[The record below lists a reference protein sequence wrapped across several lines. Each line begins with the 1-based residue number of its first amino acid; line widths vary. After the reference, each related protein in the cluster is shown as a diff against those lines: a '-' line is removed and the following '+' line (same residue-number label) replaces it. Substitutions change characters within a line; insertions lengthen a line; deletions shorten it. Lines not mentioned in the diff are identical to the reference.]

1 MPDLLEP
8 ADPRGGDRALTKT
21 AVRSPWSVAAPA
33 DQARDADANRPAR
46 TPDPEPRTALLFEH
60 VSKWYGPVIGVNQVT
75 LELRS
80 GITGLVGH
88 NGSGKS
94 SLMRLAAGQTKPD
107 LGRVLV
113 GGHDAWSA
121 EAKRHMGYCPELDT
135 FYEEMSGRRFV
146 ETMGRLCGFT
156 RREARKRTG
165 AILDLV
171 GMSERADRPLA
182 GYSKGMRQRIKLAQ
196 ALLHDPQLL
205 LLDEP
210 LSGID
215 PIGRRESI
223 MLFKE
228 LADRGKCLLISS
240 HELDELE
247 KLTDHV
253 AIMAAGRI
261 AAVGTLT
268 TIRDLLDDHPLSI
281 RIRSRESRRLAEFLL
296 SCDDV
301 VGLDRVPGDETLI
314 VRARNPRRFFRK
326 IADLA
331 IAENLEIRHLET
343 LDESTQDVLGYLL
356 GARR

>member
-8 ADPRGGDRALTKT
+8 ADPRGGDRALIAEAPFSGEPQAT
-21 AVRSPWSVAAPA
+21 AVVRGSPLNKYVAP
-33 DQARDADANRPAR
+33 PV
-46 TPDPEPRTALLFEH
+46 LFFDH

-75 LELRS
+75 LELHP

-94 SLMRLAAGQTKPD
+94 SLMRLAAGQSRPD

-121 EAKRHMGYCPELDT
+121 EAKRHVGYCPELDT

-146 ETMGRLCGFT
+146 ETMARLSGYT
-156 RREARKRTG
+156 RREAVKRTG
-165 AILDLV
+165 AILDMV
-171 GMSERADRPLA
+171 GMGERAERCIA

-196 ALLHDPQLL
+196 ALLHDPELL

-223 MLFKE
+223 ILFKE
-228 LADRGKCLLISS
+228 LAERGKCLLVSS
-240 HELDELE
+240 HELEDLE

-268 TIRDLLDDHPLSI
+268 TIRDLLDGHPLSI
-281 RIRSRESRRLAEFLL
+281 RIRCGQNRQLAALLL
-296 SCDDV
+296 SCEDV
-301 VGLDRVPGDETLI
+301 VGLDRMAGDDELI
-314 VRARNPRRFFRK
+314 VRARNPRRFFSK
-326 IADLA
+326 LA
-331 IAENLEIRHLET
+331 ELVIEENLEIRHLET
-343 LDESTQDVLGYLL
+343 LDESTQDVLSYLL
-356 GARR
+356 GGSR